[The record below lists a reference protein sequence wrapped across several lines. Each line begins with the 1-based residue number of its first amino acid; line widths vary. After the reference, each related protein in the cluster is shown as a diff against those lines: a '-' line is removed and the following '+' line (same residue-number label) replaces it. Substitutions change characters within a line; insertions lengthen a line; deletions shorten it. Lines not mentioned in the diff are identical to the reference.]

1 MELFHIFASDYYKN
15 CVMADA
21 FKIFIVEDDVW
32 YGEVIEYHLSLNPD
46 VTVKKFTTGKDFLKS
61 LDEEPNLVTLDYSLP
76 DISGQEVL
84 KKIKEYNPEIPVVII
99 SGQEDIGTAIK
110 LLKDGAYDYIIKDDE
125 TKDRIWNVI
134 KNIREKEELKE
145 EISQL
150 KSQIVQK
157 YDFTKNMV
165 GNSSPMKRVF
175 NLLQKAIS
183 SNITVSITGETGTGK
198 EVVAKAIHYNSPRAK
213 KPFVAVNIT
222 AIPSELIESELFG
235 HEKGSF
241 TGAINRR
248 IGKFEEASGGT
259 LFLDEIG
266 EMDINMQSKLLR
278 VLQEKELTRVGGT
291 GVIKVNCRI
300 LVATHKDLA
309 EEVRKGKFRE
319 DLYYRLLGLP
329 ISLPALRER
338 GNDILLLAKHFI
350 DEYVKE
356 NDLGKLSLT
365 PAAQNK
371 MLKYPWP
378 GNIRELKAVIELACV
393 MTDTN
398 FIDDEHITFNS
409 TGSIDT
415 LLQSEMP
422 LRDYTNR
429 IVKFFLDKYNND
441 VVTVAKKLNIG
452 KSTIYRMLQEQVI

>member
-1 MELFHIFASDYYKN
+1 
-15 CVMADA
+15 MADE

-46 VTVKKFTTGKDFLKS
+46 VKVKKFTNGKDFLKA
-61 LDEEPNLVTLDYSLP
+61 LDEEPGLVTLDYSLP
-76 DISGQEVL
+76 DMSGQEVL
-84 KKIKEYNPEIPVVII
+84 KRIKEYDPEIPVVII
-99 SGQEDIGTAIK
+99 SGREDIGTAIK

-134 KNIREKEELKE
+134 KNIREKEDLKE

-157 YDFTKNMV
+157 YDFTKTII

-198 EVVAKAIHYNSPRAK
+198 EVVAKAIHYNSTRAK

-222 AIPSELIESELFG
+222 AIPSELIESEMFG

-241 TGAINRR
+241 TGAISRR

-259 LFLDEIG
+259 IFLDEIG

-278 VLQEKELTRVGGT
+278 VLQEKELTRVGGS
-291 GVIKVNCRI
+291 GVVKLNCRI

-309 EEVRKGKFRE
+309 EEVRKGNFRE

-329 ISLPALRER
+329 IALPALRER
-338 GNDILLLAKHFI
+338 GNDILLLGKHFI

-356 NDLGKLSLT
+356 NEMGKLSLT
-365 PAAQNK
+365 SSAQNK
-371 MLKYPWP
+371 LLKYPWP
-378 GNIRELKAVIELACV
+378 GNIRELKAVMELSCV
-393 MTDTN
+393 MTDTE
-398 FIDDEHITFNS
+398 FIDDDHISFNS

-415 LLQSEMP
+415 LLQTELP

-429 IVKFFLDKYNND
+429 IVKYFLDKYNND

-452 KSTIYRMLQEQVI
+452 KSTIYRMLQEDVI